1 MRYAIFSA
9 LFSPHIGGVET
20 FTANLAGTLAS
31 DGDEVCIVTCALGG
45 EAPSTSP
52 EELDLPPAQPYS
64 VVRLPSHALIG
75 GRLPLRKQDASYRSL
90 MASLEERGFDRVIV
104 NCRFYPHS
112 IEGISLAHRLGA
124 KVILIEHGS
133 APLTL
138 GNAVL
143 DSALAVWEGSFTRK
157 VRRSGVPVFA
167 VSRRSGL
174 WLESIGIAPSGYINN
189 AIDAAA
195 FRRLASDRD
204 FRAEM
209 GIGPDTPL
217 VVSVGRLAPEK
228 GPLELVRAARSPGL
242 EHVTFALAGD
252 GPLMRKLGS
261 TKTENV
267 HLLGNLDGPDV
278 SALLKT
284 ADIFCLPTRSEGFC
298 TSLLEAG
305 AWGCACVMPLV
316 GGTDE
321 LIDRSSGVVIPDRE
335 VTTISSTLRSLADDR
350 DHGRSLGRKLSERI
364 ETGFSWDDTAMAVR
378 AAFDAIG

>member
-1 MRYAIFSA
+1 
-9 LFSPHIGGVET
+9 
-20 FTANLAGTLAS
+20 
-31 DGDEVCIVTCALGG
+31 
-45 EAPSTSP
+45 
-52 EELDLPPAQPYS
+52 
-64 VVRLPSHALIG
+64 
-75 GRLPLRKQDASYRSL
+75 
-90 MASLEERGFDRVIV
+90 
-104 NCRFYPHS
+104 
-112 IEGISLAHRLGA
+112 
-124 KVILIEHGS
+124 
-133 APLTL
+133 
-138 GNAVL
+138 
-143 DSALAVWEGSFTRK
+143 
-157 VRRSGVPVFA
+157 
-167 VSRRSGL
+167 
-174 WLESIGIAPSGYINN
+174 
-189 AIDAAA
+189 
-195 FRRLASDRD
+195 
-204 FRAEM
+204 
-209 GIGPDTPL
+209 
-217 VVSVGRLAPEK
+217 
-228 GPLELVRAARSPGL
+228 
-242 EHVTFALAGD
+242 
-252 GPLMRKLGS
+252 MRKLGS